1 MTRISLV
8 IPCFNEEDAIPVFLS
23 RVVPI
28 MDATGL
34 DFEMVASPI
43 RTAHAIASS

>member
-8 IPCFNEEDAIPVFLS
+8 IPCYNEEDAIPVFLS

-28 MDATGL
+28 KKSL
-34 DFEMVASPI
+34 K
-43 RTAHAIASS
+43 R